1 MFGMN
6 ENHCKAAVFRN
17 ALKVIKHSGE
27 SYLIKAQ
34 FCLQKISPIFG
45 IHINI
50 TLCFKIDIIFNYD
63 TRN

>member
-27 SYLIKAQ
+27 SYLIEAE
-34 FCLQKISPIFG
+34 FCIQKIFG
-45 IHINI
+45 IRI
-50 TLCFKIDIIFNYD
+50 FFNYD
-63 TRN
+63 NKNCNDC

>member
-34 FCLQKISPIFG
+34 FFVFKKLVPFSEYISILPYVS
-45 IHINI
+45 
-50 TLCFKIDIIFNYD
+50 K
-63 TRN
+63 

>member
-27 SYLIKAQ
+27 SYLIEAEFLYSKN
-34 FCLQKISPIFG
+34 F
-45 IHINI
+45 
-50 TLCFKIDIIFNYD
+50 
-63 TRN
+63 RNTNFEIETIVN